1 MGGRAHTLGVCAR
14 APITRALPLLL
25 KLREEP
31 DDTEAL
37 LWAIAIMCAFAGG
50 IIAACAIGAPGAP
63 AHMLGGGIAMAIGIP
78 VGFATEGMAPG
89 GINGGWPRIH

>member
-1 MGGRAHTLGVCAR
+1 MLPGYGTPVGGMPA
-14 APITRALPLLL
+14 IAL
-25 KLREEP
+25 
-31 DDTEAL
+31 
-37 LWAIAIMCAFAGG
+37 AIAIMCAFAGG